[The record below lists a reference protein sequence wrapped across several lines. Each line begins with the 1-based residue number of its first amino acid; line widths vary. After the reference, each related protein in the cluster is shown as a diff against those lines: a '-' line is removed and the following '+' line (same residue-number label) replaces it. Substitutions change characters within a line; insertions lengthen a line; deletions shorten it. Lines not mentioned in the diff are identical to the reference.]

1 MTDSIH
7 RLSLSMNSVDLLGV
21 EMILGP
27 QEIIPLHGSRGKQQV
42 KTLVGDMDENGMPGR
57 PLLVIER
64 DGTYFAWTGSHRLTA
79 AVEEEFAGVPCY
91 VIPES
96 AIIPY
101 GVTADQGHVEDH
113 ERLAIMRM
121 VGDQFAIDLMGQ
133 EGRCN

>member
-1 MTDSIH
+1 LTDSIH
-7 RLSLSMNSVDLLGV
+7 RLSLSMNTVDQLGV
-21 EMILGP
+21 EMILDP

-42 KTLVGDMDENGMPGR
+42 KALMGDMEENGRPGR

-79 AVEEEFAGVPCY
+79 AVEEEFTGVPCY

-96 AIIPY
+96 AIIRY
-101 GVTADQGHVEDH
+101 EATADHGHFEDH

-121 VGDQFAIDLMGQ
+121 VGDQVAIDLMGQ